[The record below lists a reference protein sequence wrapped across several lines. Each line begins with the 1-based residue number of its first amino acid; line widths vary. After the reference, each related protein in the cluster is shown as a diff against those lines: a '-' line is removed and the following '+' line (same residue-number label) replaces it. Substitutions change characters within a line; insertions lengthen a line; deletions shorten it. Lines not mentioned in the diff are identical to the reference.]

1 MLEFIACLLA
11 ILTLRK
17 VFSYVKYGNVEKK
30 VIKAVFSRSE
40 LTDLCSRD
48 HFSGICLYYVSEIS
62 VTIIAIMQMEIVLVP
77 L

>member
-1 MLEFIACLLA
+1 MLEFIAYLLA

-40 LTDLCSRD
+40 LLT
-48 HFSGICLYYVSEIS
+48 YVQEITL
-62 VTIIAIMQMEIVLVP
+62 VANACIMFRRYP
-77 L
+77 